1 VFSTQEHIKSK
12 TEEIRKNIAGLDKKV
27 RLLDGTFRQYT
38 FFDNA
43 ASTPSFISVKNK
55 VNEILDYYSAIHRG
69 QGIKSF
75 ISTEAFDEAHEIVA
89 KFVNAD
95 TNHNIIVFVK
105 NTTEALNKLSYRL
118 CLAPGDVVLSTA
130 MEHHSNDLPWRRN
143 NFVDYIA
150 VDESGRLDLDDLRK
164 KIKQYGKKIKLIT
177 ATGASN
183 VSGFVNPY
191 YEMAELAHSIGAKFC
206 LDAAQLA
213 PHRKIDMKPYDDP
226 QHIDFLVM
234 SAHKMYA
241 PYGTGVL
248 ICPKETFMEGDP
260 EFVGGGMASYVTHF
274 ETIWAGLPFKEEAG
288 SPNTIGGI
296 AMAAA
301 CKQLEAYSMD
311 YVAEH
316 ELELTEYFLRKLED
330 IPEVELLVETD
341 YERLADKL
349 GVVTFNI
356 KNLHYNYVAGIL
368 AHEYGI
374 GVRTGCFC
382 THPYIAKLLNLEEA
396 TIYKL
401 KSDIEHNRRVDLP
414 GAIRVSFGIYNN
426 TEEID
431 YLIEALRNI
440 ISNNVQ
446 GDYVCDEATGSFTPK
461 GYEFKLDEYFSYD

>member
-1 VFSTQEHIKSK
+1 MISTQEHIKSK

-27 RLLDGTFRQYT
+27 RLLDGSFRQYT

-43 ASTPSFISVKNK
+43 ASTPSFKSVRDK
-55 VNEILDYYSAIHRG
+55 VNEVIDYYSAIHRG

-75 ISTEAFDEAHEIVA
+75 ISTDAFDEAHEIVA

-95 TNHNIIVFVK
+95 TKHNTIIFVK

-118 CLAPGDVVLSTA
+118 CLKPGDVVLSTA

-150 VDESGRLDLDDLRK
+150 VDESGRLDLEDLK
-164 KIKQYGKKIKLIT
+164 KKVKQYGKKIKLIT

-191 YEMAELAHSIGAKFC
+191 HEIAEIAHSIGAKFC

-213 PHRKIDMKPYDDP
+213 PHRKIDMKHCDDP

-234 SAHKMYA
+234 SAHKLYA

-248 ICPKETFMEGDP
+248 ICPKDTCSEGDP
-260 EFVGGGMASYVTHF
+260 EFVGGGMASYVTHY
-274 ETIWAGLPFKEEAG
+274 ETIWSDLPFKEEAG

-301 CKQLEAYSMD
+301 CRQLENYDMD

-316 ELELTEYFLRKLED
+316 ELELTEHFLKKLEE
-330 IPEVELLVETD
+330 IPEVKLLVETD

-349 GVVTFNI
+349 GVITFNV
-356 KNLHYNYVAGIL
+356 KGLHYNYVTSIL
-368 AHEYGI
+368 AYEYGI

-382 THPYIAKLLNLEEA
+382 THPYIATLLKVDELEAE
-396 TIYKL
+396 KV
-401 KSDIEHNRRVDLP
+401 KNDIQSHRKVDLP

-426 TEEID
+426 IEEID
-431 YLIEALRNI
+431 YLLEALRNI
-440 ISNNVQ
+440 ISNKVQ
-446 GDYVCDEATGSFTPK
+446 GEYVCDEETGTFVPK
-461 GYEFKLDEYFSYD
+461 GYDFKLAEYFSYD